1 MKKYMPYIAIIII
14 GLAISVISYSMLLS
28 DTEKSGDTVRIVVP
42 AADIP
47 AYKNIQPSDLEYR
60 EVSKDEISEDAVT
73 DPQEV
78 INKYSTSPL
87 YAGWPINKNIMETGE
102 YLKNKHVIALN
113 IDFTRSAGAKP
124 GDIVDVYIVS
134 PAINDWVDGEWSKQV
149 ATEAIVLGVRNT
161 EINTGSATGVGT
173 VILAVDQS
181 FTSKLV
187 PGALTE
193 NNRYVLAVRKGLSV
207 EVPQSSIISGQNTDE
222 SQEDNNS

>member
-14 GLAISVISYSMLLS
+14 GLAISVISYSMLLA
-28 DTEKSGDTVRIVVP
+28 DTEKSGGTVRIVVP

-47 AYKNIQPSDLEYR
+47 AYKDIQPSDLEYK
-60 EVSKDEISEDAVT
+60 EVPKDEISEDAVT

-87 YAGWPINKNIMETGE
+87 YAGWPINKNIIETGE
-102 YLKNKHVIALN
+102 YLKNKHVVALN

-161 EINTGSATGVGT
+161 EIDTGSATGVGT

-187 PGALTE
+187 PGALKE
-193 NNRYVLAVRKGLSV
+193 NYRYVLAVRKGLSV
-207 EVPQSSIISGQNTDE
+207 EVPQSSIISEQNTG
-222 SQEDNNS
+222 QLPHPL